1 MLFIKGIGFFVMINL
16 DNVTY
21 RYRPEGAPALQSVSL
36 KIRPGER
43 VGVMGANG
51 SGKSTFAKLLAG
63 LLKAQQ
69 GQLKILPPNP
79 KPIPVGM
86 IFQNPDNQMVAV
98 TVEKELAFAL
108 ENLGYPQDEMERLI
122 TDNLRKFNISHLRQR
137 LTMELSGGEKQR
149 VALASVMIF
158 QPDILV
164 LDEPDSFLDEQGKA
178 ALSEELA
185 NIKRL
190 RPAMV
195 QIHITQYPNVARRYD
210 RLIVF
215 DRGEI
220 AADGPPQ
227 EIFADQA
234 LCERVGLCF
243 VGADSKRVV
252 VPDCLL
258 TDGQMNGQ
266 KIGSIEVK
274 GVRFAYTG
282 DDYVLR
288 NLSFSVGAG
297 EALGVVGVSG
307 CGKSTLG
314 SLLCG
319 LLTPREGAVEYKDR
333 EGHGIDPKAVSGRVS
348 GVFQQ
353 PERQFFLPTCR
364 EEIAFGPKNRG
375 RQLDRKM
382 MEALFAMV
390 GLQADVFAE
399 RDPFTLSGG
408 EKRRLAF
415 AAVLSMSPDFVVFD
429 EPTCGLDPEGVG
441 RFILLA
447 RALKEIG
454 TGLVVISHDG
464 QVIKALA
471 DKIVYL
477 REDASN
483 LILSHREFFDNPEY
497 RKVISP
503 VAGWSESPGSN

>member
-1 MLFIKGIGFFVMINL
+1 MISL

-21 RYRPEGAPALQSVSL
+21 RYRPEAPPALQSVSL
-36 KIRPGER
+36 HIKPGER
-43 VGVMGANG
+43 VCVMGANG
-51 SGKSTFAKLLAG
+51 SGKSTFARLLAG
-63 LLKAQQ
+63 LLGVQQ
-69 GQLKILPPNP
+69 GQVKISSASA
-79 KPIPVGM
+79 KPIPVGI

-108 ENLGYPQDEMERLI
+108 ENLGYAQGEMERLI
-122 TDNLRKFNISHLRQR
+122 TENLRKFNISELRQR

-164 LDEPDSFLDEQGKA
+164 LDEPDSFLDEEGKV
-178 ALSEELA
+178 ALNKELA
-185 NIKRL
+185 NIRNL
-190 RPAMV
+190 RPGMV
-195 QIHITQYPNVARRYD
+195 QIHITQYPDVARRYE

-215 DRGEI
+215 DRGEV
-220 AADGPPQ
+220 AADTSPQ
-227 EIFADQA
+227 VVFSNRD

-243 VGADSKRVV
+243 SGADMKRVV
-252 VPDCLL
+252 MPACLL
-258 TDGQMNGQ
+258 PDREQNGRR
-266 KIGSIEVK
+266 IESIDAS
-274 GVRFAYTG
+274 GIRFAYA
-282 DDYVLR
+282 DDNYVVR
-288 NLSFSVGAG
+288 NLSFSVRSG

-314 SLLCG
+314 SLICG
-319 LLTPREGAVEYKDR
+319 LLKPDSGSIVFRNRDGNGVDTEE
-333 EGHGIDPKAVSGRVS
+333 ISGRIS

-364 EEIAFGPKNRG
+364 EEIAFGPGNRG
-375 RQLDRKM
+375 RKLDGKM
-382 MEALFAMV
+382 IDALFAMV
-390 GLQADVFAE
+390 GLDADTFKE

-447 RALKEIG
+447 RALKDIG
-454 TGLVVISHDG
+454 MGLVIISHDG
-464 QVIKALA
+464 KVINDLA

-477 REDASN
+477 RPDASN
-483 LILSHREFFDNPEY
+483 LVLSHREFFGSPEY
-497 RKVISP
+497 SRVISP
-503 VAGWSESPGSN
+503 AVDQESSPGPN